1 MEGKVMM
8 EKTTGIKLKRSSAI
22 SDVIVKLAPFIGF
35 FVIVIFFAV
44 VTNGVTISEVNLKI
58 LTNQMVVTALV
69 ATGAVYCFATGAL
82 DMSMGA
88 SVCLSAVI
96 GAKVAVA
103 TGSLWAM
110 FATCIGVSL
119 LVGVVKGL
127 MSAYMKLPVFI
138 VTIVI
143 MSVLSSIALLILGN
157 ETTISLPMIPTVKDM
172 TLVNII
178 VLGGFFIF
186 SMIIFN
192 YTKIGKGCKLQGG
205 NPLASAQ
212 SGINANKN
220 IIISFLIGAIGVGL
234 GAFMILLRTRTV
246 SATTGGS
253 IGMDI
258 MIAIVLG
265 GMPLSGGPR
274 SKISSAVIGAATIT
288 VLNNGLQVM
297 GLSTGSIQIVRGVIF
312 LVVVFITSMS
322 YRTKLLPR

>member
-1 MEGKVMM
+1 MEVKVTM
-8 EKTTGIKLKRSSAI
+8 EKTQNKKLKKTYI
-22 SDVIVKLAPFIGF
+22 NKDMIVKLAPFIGF
-35 FVIVIFFAV
+35 IVIVVFFAII
-44 VTNGVTISEVNLKI
+44 TNGTTVSSVNLKI

-96 GAKVAVA
+96 GAKVAVS
-103 TGSLWAM
+103 TGSPWAM
-110 FATCIGVSL
+110 FVVCIGISL
-119 LVGVVKGL
+119 LVGIVKGL

-138 VTIVI
+138 VTIVV

-157 ETTISLPMIPTVKDM
+157 ETTISLPMIPAVKDM
-172 TLVNII
+172 TLINIM
-178 VLGGFFIF
+178 VLGAFFIF
-186 SMIIFN
+186 AMIVFN
-192 YTKIGKGCKLQGG
+192 YTKVGKSCKLQGG
-205 NPLASAQ
+205 NPIASAQ

-220 IIISFLIGAIGVGL
+220 IIISFLMGAIGVGL

-253 IGMDI
+253 LGMDI

-297 GLSTGSIQIVRGVIF
+297 GLSTGSIQIVRGIIF